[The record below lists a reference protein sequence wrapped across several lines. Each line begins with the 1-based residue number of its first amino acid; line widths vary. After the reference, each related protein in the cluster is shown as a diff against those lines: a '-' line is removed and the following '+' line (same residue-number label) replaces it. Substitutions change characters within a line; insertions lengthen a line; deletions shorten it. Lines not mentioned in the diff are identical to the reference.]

1 MKVYHILIFFI
12 SDPDIIAIN
21 QTSLTV
27 VMTMVP
33 SINEIFSID
42 IMPDNVLEEDEMFN
56 ITFRSTQDRIDFTES
71 TTTITIL
78 NDDSELLNDM

>member
-27 VMTMVP
+27 EMTMVP
-33 SINEIFSID
+33 IINEIFSID
-42 IMPDNVLEEDEMFN
+42 IVSDNVLEEDEMFN
-56 ITFRSTQDRIDFTES
+56 ITFRSTQDRIAFTES